1 MDASTAELQRLGR
14 RGFSGAQIPD
24 GDGLFPV
31 ALVYTRWWSCG
42 VLDVVTVLGEHEAAG
57 YRAGELDPRRPEDLR
72 GARVRWRTT
81 GTVIEVAG
89 ALLDLPA
96 PPEGGIPISVRPA
109 DKRSAGR
116 RAEELWTP

>member
-14 RGFSGAQIPD
+14 RGFAGAPISD
-24 GDGLFPV
+24 RDGLFPV
-31 ALVYTRWWSCG
+31 ALVYMRWWSSG
-42 VLDVVTVLGEHEAAG
+42 VLDVVTVLGEDEASG
-57 YRAGELDPRRPEDLR
+57 YRAGDLDPRHPEDLR

-96 PPEGGIPISVRPA
+96 PLEGGIPISVRPA
-109 DKRSAGR
+109 DRHSATCDAG
-116 RAEELWTP
+116 ELWTP